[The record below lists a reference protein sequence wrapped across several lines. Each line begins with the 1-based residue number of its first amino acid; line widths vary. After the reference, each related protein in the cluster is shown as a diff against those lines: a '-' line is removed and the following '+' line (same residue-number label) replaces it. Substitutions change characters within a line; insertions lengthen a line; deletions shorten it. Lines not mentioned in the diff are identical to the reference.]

1 MAGALLPLRR
11 SRRRLNCPLWIRC
24 SSSIPEIVIAAV
36 SNRLNPSIGSMRNFT
51 PRWSCSIR
59 LFRYFDERSFVSAGS
74 CPLER
79 FHPDW
84 NPSYV
89 LAGVPKRP
97 RITVRRP
104 PVGRHRRY
112 RCFGSEAKP
121 TRRTCVTAAASGMP
135 PDRDNAVRQRPL
147 CFQILTCVAVTTTG
161 IVTRAG
167 GAFLGA
173 LRGGS
178 ASTTH
183 RPGWRSASRACS
195 RSLQPVRSAIFR
207 TGRLLAPSMPVS
219 SSARPALPP
228 QP

>member
-1 MAGALLPLRR
+1 MLWQRGKACSQDSRDRVFAAAAAG
-11 SRRRLNCPLWIRC
+11 
-24 SSSIPEIVIAAV
+24 
-36 SNRLNPSIGSMRNFT
+36 M
-51 PRWSCSIR
+51 
-59 LFRYFDERSFVSAGS
+59 
-74 CPLER
+74 
-79 FHPDW
+79 
-84 NPSYV
+84 
-89 LAGVPKRP
+89 
-97 RITVRRP
+97 
-104 PVGRHRRY
+104 PVGRI
-112 RCFGSEAKP
+112 
-121 TRRTCVTAAASGMP
+121 AAMLFVSGP
-135 PDRDNAVRQRPL
+135 YVSKV
-147 CFQILTCVAVTTTG
+147 LTCVAVTTTG